1 MAKSEI
7 AEKGGN
13 RKIFALLSEYG
24 SSHQNRQNKLIHWVA
39 VPIIAWTIVA
49 LFWSI
54 PVPDAFSSVPY
65 LNWATIALFLTVIY
79 YAALSW
85 ALAIGMVL
93 FAAICIGFVNV
104 YESLPV
110 SGLSLWQFA
119 IIAFVIAWIFQFI
132 GHKIEGKKPSFF
144 KDVQFLLI
152 GPAWLMSFIYR
163 KLGIPI

>member
-1 MAKSEI
+1 MARPEI
-7 AEKGGN
+7 AEKGSN
-13 RKIFALLSEYG
+13 RKIFSLLSEYG
-24 SSHQNRQNKLIHWVA
+24 SSHQNRQNKLIHWLA

-54 PVPDAFSSVPY
+54 PVPEAFSSVPY
-65 LNWATIALFLTVIY
+65 LNWATIALSLTIIY

-85 ALAIGMVL
+85 TLAIGMVL
-93 FAAICIGFVNV
+93 FATICIGLVNA
-104 YESLPV
+104 YGTFPV
-110 SGLSLWQFA
+110 FGLSLWQFA